1 MQPLPFEV
9 DAGDGIRLRGQVWK
23 GGGDWVVMVH
33 DLGGDLD
40 RWRPLV
46 SPLLEHGYTV
56 ASIDLRGHGA
66 SDGDAAHPDVDADLS
81 VAVAGARERCKGML
95 AVIAEGA
102 AAVAALTPRLEG
114 RSEGLVLFSPR
125 PEPDQLAGLRGSGT
139 AKLFFVGA
147 ADAEADRG
155 VTELRNRSIGA
166 AGVISFATNVQG
178 TGLLQEPW
186 RQHVIEQVVGFLD
199 QLRSPSATAT
209 NEGGTE

>member
-9 DAGDGIRLRGQVWK
+9 AAGDGIRLRGQLWE
-23 GGGDWVVMVH
+23 GGVDWVVMVH
-33 DLGGDLD
+33 DIGGDLD
-40 RWRPLV
+40 RWLPLV
-46 SPLLEHGYTV
+46 SPLLKRGYTV

-66 SDGDAAHPDVDADLS
+66 SDGDADRPDLETDLS
-81 VAVAGARERCKGML
+81 VAVVGARERCKGVL
-95 AVIAEGA
+95 VVIAEGA

-114 RSEGLVLFSPR
+114 HSDGLVLFSPR
-125 PEPDQLAGLRGSGT
+125 PEPAELAQLRGSGT

-147 ADAEADRG
+147 ADAEADRC

-166 AGVISFATNVQG
+166 AGVISFATTVQG
-178 TGLLQEPW
+178 TDLLQGPW

-209 NEGGTE
+209 HEGGNE